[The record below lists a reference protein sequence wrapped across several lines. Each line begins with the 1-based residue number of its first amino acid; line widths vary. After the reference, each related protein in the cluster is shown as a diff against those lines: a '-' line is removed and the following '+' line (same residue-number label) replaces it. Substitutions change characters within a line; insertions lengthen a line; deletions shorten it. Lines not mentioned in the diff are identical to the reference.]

1 MKTTI
6 IAQTTRS
13 NARKAVTTFKSQG
26 IDAKVIDNGSH
37 LSGVERWAVQ
47 YKTIATVDT
56 VATPLKRRQTLSISR
71 KPSGDTLQGKKVQT
85 CSKPRTSFK
94 NNDWFKDTKYSN
106 VPVYSKQ
113 SKRADSVVI
122 SV

>member
-6 IAQTTRS
+6 ITESKTTRS
-13 NARKAVTTFKSQG
+13 NARKAVTTFKSKG

-37 LSGVERWAVQ
+37 LAGIERWAVQ
-47 YKTIATVDT
+47 YESPV
-56 VATPLKRRQTLSISR
+56 KRRQTLSISR
-71 KPSGDTLQGKKVQT
+71 KPSGNTLQGKKVET
-85 CSKPRTSFK
+85 CLKPRAVLK

-113 SKRADSVVI
+113 SKRADSVAVK
-122 SV
+122 

>member
-13 NARKAVTTFKSQG
+13 NARKAVTTFKDKG
-26 IDAKVIDNGSH
+26 INAKVIDNGSH

-47 YKTIATVDT
+47 YESVDT
-56 VATPLKRRQTLSISR
+56 PVKRRQTLSISR
-71 KPSGDTLQGKKVQT
+71 KPSGNTLQGKKVTT
-85 CSKPRTSFK
+85 CSKPRTSRK

-113 SKRADSVVI
+113 SKRAESVAAK
-122 SV
+122 

>member
-13 NARKAVTTFKSQG
+13 NARKAVATFKAQG

-37 LSGVERWAVQ
+37 LSGVERWVVQ
-47 YKTIATVDT
+47 YETIDAVT
-56 VATPLKRRQTLSISR
+56 TPIKRRQTLSISR
-71 KPSGDTLQGKKVQT
+71 KPSGNTLQGKKVQT
-85 CSKPRTSFK
+85 CSNPRTSRK
-94 NNDWFKDTKYSN
+94 NNGWFKATKYSN

-113 SKRADSVVI
+113 SKLANSVAVK
-122 SV
+122 

>member
-13 NARKAVTTFKSQG
+13 NARKAVTTFKAQG

-47 YKTIATVDT
+47 Y
-56 VATPLKRRQTLSISR
+56 VAAVKRRQTLSISR
-71 KPSGDTLQGKKVQT
+71 KPSGNTLQGKKVQT
-85 CSKPRTSFK
+85 CSKPRTSRK

-113 SKRADSVVI
+113 SKRAASVTVK
-122 SV
+122 

>member
-13 NARKAVTTFKSQG
+13 NAREAVTTFKSKG

-37 LSGVERWAVQ
+37 LSGLERWAVQ
-47 YKTIATVDT
+47 YES
-56 VATPLKRRQTLSISR
+56 PLKRRQTLSISR

-85 CSKPRTSFK
+85 CSKPRTVLK
-94 NNDWFKDTKYSN
+94 NNDWFKGTKYSN

-113 SKRADSVVI
+113 SKRADSVAVK
-122 SV
+122 